1 VSAVAVALLMRGVH
15 RCRSYRENLREM
27 WAYTLPLL
35 ALALATRVQGPI
47 ESLVVRHRLPAVDS
61 AGYYYA
67 VTFGAIPGYLTGALS
82 PFLWSMVSDR
92 FERGQSTARLFVHS
106 QVFNL
111 LAGGALTALLALV
124 MPWVFSLPGPWRP
137 YSAYAGFVWQVG
149 LIRTLRQSLE
159 YFTAYET
166 ACRRFRYVAYVAP
179 LMLLEAGLLYG
190 LPAWPLAR
198 PYVPE
203 GLWQWVADRAAPS
216 LPFFMGIMVAANA
229 AFVAA
234 MGIHLALRRGR
245 AAAGGVQAHA

>member
-1 VSAVAVALLMRGVH
+1 
-15 RCRSYRENLREM
+15 
-27 WAYTLPLL
+27 
-35 ALALATRVQGPI
+35 
-47 ESLVVRHRLPAVDS
+47 
-61 AGYYYA
+61 
-67 VTFGAIPGYLTGALS
+67 
-82 PFLWSMVSDR
+82 
-92 FERGQSTARLFVHS
+92 
-106 QVFNL
+106 
-111 LAGGALTALLALV
+111 